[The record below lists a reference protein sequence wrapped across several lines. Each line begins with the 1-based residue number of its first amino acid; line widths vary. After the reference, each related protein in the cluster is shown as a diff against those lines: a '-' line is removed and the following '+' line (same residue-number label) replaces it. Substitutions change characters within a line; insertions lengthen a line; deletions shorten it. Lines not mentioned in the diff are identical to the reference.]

1 MQECLD
7 ENELLIKQ
15 ENTSRKNPRSIAA
28 AANQTQWRKCFVL
41 EAKFVDFLVFF
52 YGHASFLSYKYYRTN
67 YFQILFKRRDL

>member
-1 MQECLD
+1 MQGCLD

-28 AANQTQWRKCFVL
+28 M
-41 EAKFVDFLVFF
+41 AKMFCSRGKVCGYFF

-67 YFQILFKRRDL
+67 YFQILFKRGDL